1 LIAKRKRNKYRPVAQ
16 REQLEKLLIAWRAKA
31 HASDPLR
38 AVRRPSLILNDNDIK
53 TLTMAL
59 STMLKSP
66 HNVVTLL
73 KQSEEWAM
81 LWGTSVFSV
90 ISSYTYVK
98 PVRAPTNEDS
108 SDDEPLMKKINVIIR
123 EEGN

>member
-1 LIAKRKRNKYRPVAQ
+1 
-16 REQLEKLLIAWRAKA
+16 
-31 HASDPLR
+31 
-38 AVRRPSLILNDNDIK
+38 
-53 TLTMAL
+53 MAL

-66 HNVVTLL
+66 HDVVTLL

-98 PVRAPTNEDS
+98 PVRLPTNEDSTS
-108 SDDEPLMKKINVIIR
+108 SDDEPLMKKIKVIIR